1 MEVQA
6 KKFWESRTMWVNVV
20 AAVALAVQTQTGFI
34 VGPELQALVLS
45 GINLFLRSVTDRP
58 IEWQ

>member
-6 KKFWESRTMWVNVV
+6 KKFWESRTMWINVIAVV
-20 AAVALAVQTQTGFI
+20 ALSVQTQTGFV

-45 GINLFLRSVTDRP
+45 AVNLFLRSITDRP

>member
-6 KKFWESRTMWVNVV
+6 KKFWESRTMWVNVI

-45 GINLFLRSVTDRP
+45 GVNLFLRSITNRA